1 VGIDSFGY
9 KVVLAVHILSAIVG
23 LGGVALNGI
32 YAVDASKRRGE
43 AALAVLQA
51 NFKVTMVAEKFIYV
65 VPLTGIAMVLMSDG
79 AWSFSDTWVWLALV
93 LFVAALGVS
102 HGILI
107 PSSRATLRE
116 VRLSLEQKRAPD
128 TVLLERLGRKGATAG
143 PVLHLLLVVLVIIMI
158 WKPGA

>member
-1 VGIDSFGY
+1 MGIDSFAY
-9 KVVLAVHILSAIVG
+9 KVVLVVHIASAIVG
-23 LGGVALNGI
+23 LGGVTLNGL

-51 NFKVTMVAEKFIYV
+51 NFKVTLVAEKFIYV
-65 VPLTGIAMVLMSDG
+65 VPLAGIAMVLMSDG
-79 AWSFSDTWVWLALV
+79 AWSFGDTWVWLAIV

-102 HGILI
+102 HGVLI
-107 PSSRATLRE
+107 PSLRATLRE

-128 TVLLERLGRKGATAG
+128 TALLERLGRKSATAG
-143 PVLHLLLVVLVIIMI
+143 PVLHLLLVALIVLMI